1 MTAARGS
8 CFHCGEPIP
17 AGFVL
22 HARIAERDEPVCC
35 HGCRAV
41 AEFIAGAGLGDYYV
55 YRDASAARAD
65 EAPRPDRW
73 AAYDRPE
80 LAERLSRGNPDG
92 TRSITVLLEGL
103 RCAACSWL
111 ADKALRQ
118 QRGLREAT
126 VNPATARATLT
137 WDPGEARLG
146 DLVDAGE
153 RLAERERRGAV
164 EVAHPRLDRPSR
176 GREVGQPH
184 PVLQGAAADLGLLYG
199 LGVDQDIDRHDP
211 RAVLAH
217 LHGDGRVDR
226 ARAEQERERERD
238 DPEDQ

>member
-17 AGFVL
+17 AGVVL
-22 HARIAERDEPVCC
+22 HAHVAERDEPVCC

-65 EAPRPDRW
+65 ETPRPDRW

-80 LAERLSRGNPDG
+80 LAERLSRGNADG

-118 QRGLREAT
+118 QRGLREAS

-146 DLVDAGE
+146 DLLRVLEHVGLRPHPLAGDAAGQLALVE
-153 RLAERERRGAV
+153 RRTALKRLAVAGFGMMQVMMFAV
-164 EVAHPRLDRPSR
+164 PLYIGEPS
-176 GREVGQPH
+176 VM
-184 PVLQGAAADLGLLYG
+184 
-199 LGVDQDIDRHDP
+199 
-211 RAVLAH
+211 
-217 LHGDGRVDR
+217 
-226 ARAEQERERERD
+226 
-238 DPEDQ
+238 